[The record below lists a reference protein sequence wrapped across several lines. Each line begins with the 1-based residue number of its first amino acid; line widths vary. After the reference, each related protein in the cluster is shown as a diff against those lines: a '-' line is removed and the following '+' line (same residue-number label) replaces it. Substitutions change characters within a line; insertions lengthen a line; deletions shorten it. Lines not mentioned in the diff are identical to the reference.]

1 MRSGLSPV
9 GPSRNRSESSPD
21 EVAQALGRPRGSFSE
36 CEVLIQG
43 HRCVDN
49 TPVFALGFRLQR
61 VDDKNGA

>member
-1 MRSGLSPV
+1 MRSGLSRV
-9 GPSRNRSESSPD
+9 GPSRNRSESSSD
-21 EVAQALGRPRGSFSE
+21 ELARAFGRPRGSFSR

-43 HRCVDN
+43 HPSVDN